1 MTIQSVADLS
11 PMAPV
16 LVMSSASVLLML
28 VIAFVRSHALAFLF
42 GLAAVMAALAASLML
57 PGTLGAVTSLFM
69 VDVTTHFLW
78 ALILLAL
85 LVCMVMSYDYIAPAD
100 SFREEWYLLML
111 VSGAGAMVLVAR
123 QHMVGL
129 FVGLELMTVP
139 LYGLVAFSLRSRHS
153 LEAGIK
159 YLVLSAAASA
169 FLLFGMAL
177 LYAETGSLLLPEWAE
192 RASSM
197 SPLVLLGTSMMLI
210 GLGFKLSWV
219 PFHAWTP
226 DVYQGAPMP
235 VAAFLAT
242 ASKVAVVGVII
253 KFFQWLPV
261 WKQDNLVTLLTL
273 MAAASILVGNLL
285 ALGQTSMKRMLA
297 CSSIAH
303 FGYLLVALLIVPGRG
318 EQAANVYLSTYLLT
332 SLGAFAVLASLT
344 TINGDARGDSFE
356 HLRGLAK
363 RSPFLAVVLAF
374 QLVSLAGIPLT
385 AGFVGKFAVFAV
397 AASASLW
404 LLLGVAV
411 VGSVIG
417 LYYYM
422 RALILLFQT
431 PDPLGGEVAVSP
443 LNAVLVGALGLAVL
457 LVGLWPSA
465 LL

>member
-1 MTIQSVADLS
+1 MSIQSVAELS

-16 LVMSSASVLLML
+16 LVMSTASVALML
-28 VIAFVRSHALAFLF
+28 IISFVRSHALAFLV
-42 GLAAVMAALAASLML
+42 GVLTVMGALASSLL
-57 PGTLGAVTSLFM
+57 VQDSVGPVTVLFE
-69 VDVTTHFLW
+69 VDVRTHFLW

-85 LVCMVMSYDYIAPAD
+85 LVCMVMSYEYVAPAD
-100 SFREEWYLLML
+100 GFREEWYLLML
-111 VSGAGAMVLVAR
+111 LSGAGAMVLVASR
-123 QHMVGL
+123 HMVGL

-139 LYGLVAFSLRSRHS
+139 LYGLVAFSLRSRLS

-177 LYAETGSLLLPEWAE
+177 LYAETGSLLLPDWAE

-197 SPLVLLGTSMMLI
+197 SPLVLLGASLMLI

-226 DVYQGAPMP
+226 DVYQGSPMP

-242 ASKVAVVGVII
+242 ASKVAVVGVVIL
-253 KFFQWLPV
+253 FFQWLPV
-261 WKQDNLVTLLTL
+261 WRQENLVLLLSL
-273 MAAASILVGNLL
+273 MAGASILVGNLL

-303 FGYLLVALLIVPGRG
+303 FGYLLVALLVVPGRG
-318 EQAANVYLSTYLLT
+318 EQAVNAYLSTYLLT
-332 SLGAFAVLASLT
+332 SLGAFAVLASLSR
-344 TINGDARGDSFE
+344 IDGDENGDSFE
-356 HLRGLAK
+356 QLRGLAK
-363 RSPFLAVVLAF
+363 RSPFLAVLLAF

-385 AGFVGKFAVFAV
+385 AGFVGKFAVFGV

-404 LLLGVAV
+404 ALLGTAV

-431 PDPLGGEVAVSP
+431 PDPMAGEVVVTP
-443 LNAVLVGALGLAVL
+443 LNAVLIGALGLAVL
-457 LVGLWPSA
+457 LVGVWPSA